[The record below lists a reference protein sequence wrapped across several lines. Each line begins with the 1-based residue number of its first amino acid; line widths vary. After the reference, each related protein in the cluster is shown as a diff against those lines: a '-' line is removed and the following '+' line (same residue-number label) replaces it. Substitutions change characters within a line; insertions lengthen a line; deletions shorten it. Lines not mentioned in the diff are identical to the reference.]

1 MKSMKSGSRTTSALE
16 IAQIIDNVSGSK
28 LPVLKP
34 SDNSYS
40 VYVVRRTVLKQFLSG
55 IMLFAE
61 KSGVLIYVILSR
73 WENSAYAGRIEGLN

>member
-1 MKSMKSGSRTTSALE
+1 
-16 IAQIIDNVSGSK
+16 
-28 LPVLKP
+28 
-34 SDNSYS
+34 